1 PTEYGTLYSKQEL
14 ESIHA
19 VCKQYGMYLFIDG
32 ARMGYGLGSPAADV
46 TLTDIAHLADVFYI
60 GGTKCGALFGEAVVF
75 TKAELGTD
83 FRSYIKQ
90 NGAMLA
96 KGWLLGLQFY
106 TLFKDGLYFDITKNA
121 VQYAMQI
128 KEAFAAKGIPA
139 YFESPTNQ
147 QFVVIENSMMAK
159 LDGKYVY
166 EYDHKVDDT
175 HSCIRF
181 CTSWST
187 KPEDVQ
193 ALIADIQTL

>member
-1 PTEYGTLYSKQEL
+1 
-14 ESIHA
+14 
-19 VCKQYGMYLFIDG
+19 
-32 ARMGYGLGSPAADV
+32 
-46 TLTDIAHLADVFYI
+46 
-60 GGTKCGALFGEAVVF
+60 
-75 TKAELGTD
+75 
-83 FRSYIKQ
+83 
-90 NGAMLA
+90 MLA

-147 QFVVIENSMMAK
+147 QFVIIENTLMAK

-187 KPEDVQ
+187 KLEDVQ

>member
-1 PTEYGTLYSKQEL
+1 MTL
-14 ESIHA
+14 A
-19 VCKQYGMYLFIDG
+19 
-32 ARMGYGLGSPAADV
+32 
-46 TLTDIAHLADVFYI
+46 DIAKYTDVFYI

-75 TKAELGTD
+75 TKPGLGAD

-147 QFVVIENSMMAK
+147 QFVIIENTLMAK

-193 ALIADIQTL
+193 ALIADIQAL